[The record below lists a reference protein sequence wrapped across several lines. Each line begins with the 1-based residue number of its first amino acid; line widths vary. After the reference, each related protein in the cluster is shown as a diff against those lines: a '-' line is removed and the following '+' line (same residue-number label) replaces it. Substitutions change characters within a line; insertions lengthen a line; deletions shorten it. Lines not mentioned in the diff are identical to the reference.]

1 MQWNVAGLR
10 ESLVEAPFGNWLFV
24 KCQGLVLGHGGIP
37 WHWKGVSLSTQVP
50 LVLEASCPLLP
61 LKSMEVGG
69 RSAPHLERENVVLA
83 DGFLARREESCA
95 HEGS

>member
-69 RSAPHLERENVVLA
+69 AFCTSPGERECGAGRWVS
-83 DGFLARREESCA
+83 G
-95 HEGS
+95 